1 MSGYF
6 VSLARPWILMAV
18 VRLLQL
24 GMSRLVSRNVLV
36 GMGSVHLVV
45 STRKHRIK
53 AVDILAMNVIRA
65 SIDLQRVPQEDCF
78 FVRFSA
84 SFLVIYQVF

>member
-1 MSGYF
+1 M
-6 VSLARPWILMAV
+6 SLARHWVLMAL

-36 GMGSVHLVV
+36 GMDLVHLVV

-53 AVDILAMNVIRA
+53 AVDMSAMNVNRA
-65 SIDLQRVPQEDCF
+65 SVDSQRVPQEDCS

-84 SFLVIYQVF
+84 SFLVIYLVF